1 MAGGGEETLMEEGRR
16 ERKESEFKER
26 NPSPLFKPMTFF
38 FILEKRGKVTND
50 GGQLPKRS
58 QLKQMWKS

>member
-1 MAGGGEETLMEEGRR
+1 MAGGGEETLMEEGWR

-38 FILEKRGKVTND
+38 VILEKKGESY
-50 GGQLPKRS
+50 L
-58 QLKQMWKS
+58 